1 MDLSW
6 CKQSD
11 SGLPKPDLVI
21 FLDIDPAL
29 AQNRGEYGA
38 ERYEKLTFQHQVR
51 SNYMKLKD
59 ETWKVLLFT
68 KYLELIIFTGLAFTL
83 LGNWCH

>member
-68 KYLELIIFTGLAFTL
+68 KYLELIIFT
-83 LGNWCH
+83 